1 MVRKV
6 VSMKSAQ
13 FQDAITKVHPQGMTV
28 NPKNQTVKYFN
39 DGKVVISN
47 KDSFLNRTKR
57 KGK

>member
-1 MVRKV
+1 
-6 VSMKSAQ
+6 MKSAQ